1 MSIRVWLSYD
11 LGIKGDYGDL
21 YLWLDE
27 HKALECG
34 DSIAT
39 FFWDTIPNIKERIK
53 ESLKESIEFKKTIGY
68 I

>member
-11 LGIKGDYGDL
+11 LGIKGDYAAL
-21 YLWLDE
+21 YIWLDE

-39 FFWDTIPNIKERIK
+39 FFWDNIPNIKESIK
-53 ESLKESIEFKKTIGY
+53 ESLKNAIEFKKTIGC